1 MNRTQ
6 WISWLFSIGTFVGA
20 FAPHL
25 SISRTPPPHILYST
39 TAPYD
44 KAPKLALLT
53 FDLDDTLFP
62 LIPVVEDANAA
73 MVHALHQAGYAGATE
88 TSILRHTK
96 AIRRKTK
103 HKMTYTEMRKRSIQ
117 QELEIL
123 SKPGTTVD
131 NDLVNKIYWAWLDE
145 RHRSAERN
153 LFQGVI
159 DTLKTI
165 KEKHPYTCIAAI
177 TNGCGNP
184 LEMNSTLAPFFDFCI
199 SGEDDHVF
207 PESKPQKGIF
217 KASVSAYHQRYPR
230 KLSQESHIWCHVG
243 DCLVNDVWG
252 SARNGAQAIW
262 IEVDQANNS
271 NSSHSQLKKGIQP
284 NWSTSSPRDL
294 NNRRK
299 LASKGMKDVSEKIT
313 RLSQLPEAIEKIL
326 EKQYVKSIFLQSRS

>member
-1 MNRTQ
+1 MFSVGTIVRAFTSQLRMSRTPTLNG
-6 WISWLFSIGTFVGA
+6 LFSIG
-20 FAPHL
+20 APNEE
-25 SISRTPPPHILYST
+25 IPI
-39 TAPYD
+39 
-44 KAPKLALLT
+44 LALLT

-73 MVHALHQAGYAGATE
+73 MVHALHQAGYTDATE

-96 AIRRKTK
+96 AIRRKSK
-103 HKMTYTEMRKRSIQ
+103 RKMTYTEMRKRAIQ
-117 QELEIL
+117 AELELL
-123 SKPGTTVD
+123 SKPGKAVD
-131 NDLVNKIYWAWLDE
+131 NDVVNKIYWAWLDE

-177 TNGCGNP
+177 TNGRGNP
-184 LEMNSTLAPFFDFCI
+184 LEMNLTLAPFFDFCI

-217 KASVSAYHQRYPR
+217 KASVSAYHQRYPH
-230 KLSQESHIWCHVG
+230 KLSQVSHIWCHVG

-262 IEVDQANNS
+262 IEVDQGNNS
-271 NSSHSQLKKGIQP
+271 IHSQLKNGVQP
-284 NWSTSSPRDL
+284 KWSTASPRDI

-299 LASKGMKDVSEKIT
+299 LASTGMKDVSEKIT
-313 RLSQLPEAIEKIL
+313 RLSQLPDAIEKIL